1 MGMILLNYVSVGLS
15 TLVLWFFSKLDIV
28 GTWKNVKLREDFY
41 FEDIIIANNALIMFK
56 DYLKVI
62 NLSKDWYLSLFH
74 TKIL

>member
-28 GTWKNVKLREDFY
+28 GTWKNFKLREDFY